1 MPHIVTQDQPES
13 PDESPR
19 VAEAVRAVIAAVG
32 PAPAASVV
40 YAVLGEMCPDLS
52 GVEIGAVLRH
62 FDGTDR

>member
-1 MPHIVTQDQPES
+1 MTDTVPTPP
-13 PDESPR
+13 PDESSK
-19 VAEAVRAVIAAVG
+19 VTDAIRAVIAAAG

-62 FDGTDR
+62 FDGTSR